1 MASTYASKCN
11 EIKIDNGNGK
21 NIVIDNKTFTD
32 NKIKKKCCWLLAQLH
47 NLLIIMFKFSLPLIN
62 RSESKVQEYT

>member
-32 NKIKKKCCWLLAQLH
+32 NKIKKKCCWLLA
-47 NLLIIMFKFSLPLIN
+47 
-62 RSESKVQEYT
+62 